1 MLTKQGPKVIEF
13 NARFGDPETEVVL
26 PRLESNLA
34 EMMISILKEEPVTL
48 EWSSNAV
55 VGVVLA
61 ANGYPETPEKGAV
74 ISGLEDIDGDTMVFH
89 AGTKL
94 QENQFVTDG
103 GRVLLVASQGESI
116 EAACKE
122 VYKQIDKIQS
132 NGLFYRHDIAHK
144 ALKAEQV

>member
-1 MLTKQGPKVIEF
+1 M
-13 NARFGDPETEVVL
+13 L

-34 EMMISILKEEPVTL
+34 EIMISILKEEPVTL